1 MPFTAQILNDGFDL
15 NSLVKPGY
23 YSVVNGLNAP
33 DASNYVVDVR
43 KANVGGNAR
52 VVQHATRTIN
62 NKVYTRVFTG
72 LTGWTAWTALSGSGG
87 GAFLDP
93 ADLID
98 DTDSVYFY
106 FGWVSV
112 AGTWLVRR
120 QVRATTL
127 TLDATGNTNAEPDLA
142 TAWANK
148 ENLIYA

>member
-1 MPFTAQILNDGFDL
+1 MPFVAKILVDGFDL
-15 NSLVKPGY
+15 NSLVKEGY

-33 DASNYVVDVR
+33 DTSNYVIDVR
-43 KANVGGNAR
+43 KANVGGNSR
-52 VVQHATRTIN
+52 VIQHATRTIN

-72 LTGWTAWTALSGSGG
+72 VSGWTAWTALSGSGG

-93 ADLID
+93 GDLVD

-120 QVRATTL
+120 QVRATSSTV
-127 TLDATGNTNAEPDLA
+127 DATGDNNPEPDLA
-142 TAWANK
+142 TAWADK
-148 ENLIYA
+148 ENLTYA